1 MEVCGITN
9 QDHGVRDVWEVIEQQ
24 GVEDRTAPAQELHP
38 LWSELCATREVKVHK
53 APAALASHDGVQPL
67 AREVGAVGEA
77 EVVQAGTP
85 PTWRKGGE
93 DKWEGEG
100 GESGRERE
108 QSNCWINCTMGS
120 KHMDL

>member
-1 MEVCGITN
+1 M
-9 QDHGVRDVWEVIEQQ
+9 
-24 GVEDRTAPAQELHP
+24 HP

-67 AREVGAVGEA
+67 ASEVGAVGEA

-93 DKWEGEG
+93 DKREGKE
-100 GESGRERE
+100 ERVEERE
-108 QSNCWINCTMGS
+108 NNPVAGS
-120 KHMDL
+120 IAQWDPNTWTCD

>member
-1 MEVCGITN
+1 M
-9 QDHGVRDVWEVIEQQ
+9 
-24 GVEDRTAPAQELHP
+24 HP

-67 AREVGAVGEA
+67 ASEVGAVGEA

-85 PTWRKGGE
+85 PTWGKWGE
-93 DKWEGEG
+93 DKREREG

-108 QSNCWINCTMGS
+108 NNPVAGS
-120 KHMDL
+120 IAQWDPNTWTCD